1 MHRSLVRRCAS
12 KKAAAAALTPVAEYT
27 SPFFQS
33 GDYAFL
39 QKCTAEM
46 KAQQDTYGQ
55 KQNEMERVQRV
66 AKYVGFDLSKKPK
79 DDEANRGS

>member
-12 KKAAAAALTPVAEYT
+12 KKATAASISVLEYT
-27 SPFFQS
+27 SSFFKS

-46 KAQQDTYGQ
+46 KMQQDTYGQ